1 MCNRA
6 LGVIEKI
13 NAEIERV
20 CQMANAAPQEE
31 GEVAETTETDEE
43 RTEREAAEL
52 ASSDAALVDG
62 TEGVELQ
69 ENGEE
74 MQTGA

>member
-13 NAEIERV
+13 NAEIDRV
-20 CQMANAAPQEE
+20 CQMANAAPGEE
-31 GEVAETTETDEE
+31 GEVEETTETDAE
-43 RTEREAAEL
+43 RTAREAAEL

-62 TEGVELQ
+62 TEEVHLQ
-69 ENGEE
+69 DNGEH